1 MKTFGWSL
9 CAVNGLSLIHRW
21 LVCLCVSGCG
31 GREVLVRIEL
41 HGAGLVVPLLKWLRS
56 YHCPSSSVLMVI
68 EAQQQQNKQ
77 WSCSNSGDVD
87 RILLLF
93 YT

>member
-1 MKTFGWSL
+1 M
-9 CAVNGLSLIHRW
+9 VN
-21 LVCLCVSGCG
+21 
-31 GREVLVRIEL
+31 
-41 HGAGLVVPLLKWLRS
+41 
-56 YHCPSSSVLMVI
+56 

-93 YT
+93 YTQKLLKSFQMTTAPEVLDPDDYCPRGA

>member
-1 MKTFGWSL
+1 M
-9 CAVNGLSLIHRW
+9 
-21 LVCLCVSGCG
+21 
-31 GREVLVRIEL
+31 
-41 HGAGLVVPLLKWLRS
+41 
-56 YHCPSSSVLMVI
+56 LMVI

-93 YT
+93 YTQKLLKSFQMTTAPEVLDLVFFKQFYFAGHLSSSPGGGRG